1 MQNVAMVEEIVE
13 LMPVI
18 GRGLYATLM
27 NDRGISGLT
36 LPQVKA
42 LIYLY
47 NNGERSMG
55 ELASGLAVSLPSASE
70 LVDRLIERGL
80 VEKSVDPSDRRR
92 VLVALTEPAI
102 GYGRRIHDLRRE
114 QAQAALASI
123 PPDERECFLRSIRA
137 LAAVFDPGIVTNSP
151 TPT

>member
-1 MQNVAMVEEIVE
+1 
-13 LMPVI
+13 
-18 GRGLYATLM
+18 
-27 NDRGISGLT
+27 
-36 LPQVKA
+36 
-42 LIYLY
+42 
-47 NNGERSMG
+47 RSMG